1 MQIQIDL
8 PSYLF
13 RFQAMLPRVISP
25 ISPTS
30 STHSSDAIS
39 PSINVAESY
48 QKIDRFELFCNY
60 NRKLSRRSEPVPGIG
75 MLMLLKSLL

>member
-13 RFQAMLPRVISP
+13 RFQAMLP
-25 ISPTS
+25 S

-48 QKIDRFELFCNY
+48 QKIDRFRLFCNY